1 MIEDASGSEPRN
13 DSDSAQERDKNPLL
27 AIWQQTSPIVALIGH
42 RVVAVEPGSARVELD
57 VRDAHCN
64 RGGGVHGGI
73 YCVLMD
79 TVGGFAGIHTTNR
92 EEMKTFITLTL
103 TTNFLGQPRGKTMI
117 ATGRLRAGG
126 RSTFF
131 SDMEI
136 HDEVGNLLATGSGT
150 FKYRAMKPE
159 PSL

>member
-1 MIEDASGSEPRN
+1 MAAADGDQPE
-13 DSDSAQERDKNPLL
+13 NPLFE
-27 AIWQQTSPIVALIGH
+27 IWSASSPIVELIGH
-42 RVVAVEPGSARVELD
+42 RVTSVEPGRAEVTLD
-57 VRDAHCN
+57 VREAHCN

-79 TVGGFAGIHTTNR
+79 TVGGFAGIHTTDPDAMR
-92 EEMKTFITLTL
+92 TFITLTL
-103 TTNFLGQPRGKTMI
+103 TTNYLGQPQGRRMI

-136 HDEVGNLLATGSGT
+136 HDELGNLLATGSGT
-150 FKYRAMKPE
+150 FKYRPLARRPKAHSKE
-159 PSL
+159 